1 MEPWR
6 LAHQPLTWEPTGTWE
21 ENVAETYKTI
31 LIEREAEGVTF
42 VILNRPDKRNAMSPE
57 LHSEMCDALEALEIE
72 DATKIVV
79 ITGAGE
85 SFSAGQDIKLYFRS
99 TEDNPKAR
107 AAARHDSHHWRWEKL
122 SKFQKPTIA
131 MVNGYCFGGAFT
143 PLCACDFAVAA
154 DEATFGLSEVNWGI
168 LPGGIVGW
176 NVAQVMSYR
185 DALYYACTGE
195 TFNGKQAAS
204 MRLVN
209 FSVPRAE
216 LKAATLKLAHMLLTK
231 SPAALRYTKEC
242 IRAVRHM
249 DVTQAADYL
258 NAKSDALRFRDPEK
272 GRAEATK
279 QFLDEKTFRPGL
291 EPYKRKKTG

>member
-1 MEPWR
+1 VNS
-6 LAHQPLTWEPTGTWE
+6 GTRE
-21 ENVAETYKTI
+21 AIVAESYKTI
-31 LIEREAEGVTF
+31 LIEREADGITF
-42 VILNRPDKRNAMSPE
+42 VVLNRPDKRNAMSPE
-57 LHSEMCDALEALEIE
+57 LHRDMCDALTELETE

-79 ITGAGE
+79 LTGAGE

-99 TEDNPKAR
+99 TEDDPKAR
-107 AAARHDSHHWRWEKL
+107 ARARHDSHHWRWEKL

-143 PLCACDFAVAA
+143 PLCACDFAIAA
-154 DEATFGLSEVNWGI
+154 DEAVFGLSEVNWGI
-168 LPGGIVGW
+168 LPGGIVSW
-176 NVAQVMSYR
+176 NVAQLMSYR

-195 TFNGKQAAS
+195 TFDGKQAAA

-209 FSVPRAE
+209 FSVPRKE
-216 LKAATLKLAHMLLTK
+216 LQAATLKFAQMLLTK

-242 IRAVRHM
+242 IRAVRGM
-249 DVTQAADYL
+249 DVAQAADYL

-279 QFLDEKTFRPGL
+279 QFLDEKSFKPGL
-291 EPYKRKKTG
+291 QAYRRKARQS

>member
-1 MEPWR
+1 
-6 LAHQPLTWEPTGTWE
+6 
-21 ENVAETYKTI
+21 VAETYKTI
-31 LIEREAEGVTF
+31 KIEREAEGVTF
-42 VILNRPDKRNAMSPE
+42 VILNRPEKRNAMSPDM
-57 LHSEMCDALEALEIE
+57 HREMCEALGELE
-72 DATKIVV
+72 TEEGTKIVV
-79 ITGAGE
+79 LTGAGE

-99 TEDNPKAR
+99 TEDDPKAR
-107 AAARHDSHHWRWEKL
+107 TRARHDSHHWRWEKL
-122 SKFQKPTIA
+122 SKFPKPTVA

-154 DEATFGLSEVNWGI
+154 DEAVFGLSEVNWGI
-168 LPGGIVGW
+168 LPGGIVSW

-195 TFNGKQAAS
+195 TFDGKQAAA

-209 FSVPRAE
+209 FSAPRKE
-216 LKAATLKLAHMLLTK
+216 LKAATLKLAHLLLSK

-242 IRAVRHM
+242 IRAVRGM
-249 DVTQAADYL
+249 DVAQAADYL

-279 QFLDEKTFRPGL
+279 QFLDEKSFKPGL
-291 EPYKRKKTG
+291 QSYRRKVRQS